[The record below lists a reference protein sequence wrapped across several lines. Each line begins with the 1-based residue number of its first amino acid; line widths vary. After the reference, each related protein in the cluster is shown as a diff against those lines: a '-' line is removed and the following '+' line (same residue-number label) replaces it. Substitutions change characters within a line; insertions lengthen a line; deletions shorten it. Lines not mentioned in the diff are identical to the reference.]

1 MEYGGGLGPQL
12 KRHRGKAESPE
23 TGMVRDAAADDVV
36 LRKRLL
42 YVFKRFA
49 TTIGVDIVS

>member
-1 MEYGGGLGPQL
+1 VILGLIFSADAG
-12 KRHRGKAESPE
+12 
-23 TGMVRDAAADDVV
+23 TTMVRDAAADDVV

>member
-1 MEYGGGLGPQL
+1 MILGLIFSADAG
-12 KRHRGKAESPE
+12 
-23 TGMVRDAAADDVV
+23 TTMVRDAAADDVV

-42 YVFKRFA
+42 KITKRFA